1 MKRLASILAAIGLVS
16 GLSACGTLQRPALTN
31 RAAPLSA
38 AFKSDVRVRPS
49 DQQTLDSFSRDMS
62 ATLRAGAPRLLALS
76 GGGANGAFGAGLLV
90 GWSEHGNRPVF
101 DVVTGVST
109 GALAAPFAFL
119 GADWDDELEHAY
131 TSGRTAKLVALDNI
145 AALVQPAFFSVRPL
159 RELVDENVT
168 PDLLAAIAAEHRKGR
183 RLLVATTDLDREETV
198 IWDMGEIASQGDE
211 AARDLFKEILIASAS
226 IPGVFPPVLIAGE
239 EKGKPVYA
247 MHVDG
252 GVNTP
257 FLAIPDELMDWTR
270 DDQTGAA
277 GGEIFVIVNG
287 VAERRVQDTPGT
299 LGAILSRTFDSM
311 SKASLRRDLMLT
323 RAFAQRN
330 GLALHVASIP
340 EAWPSSG
347 LDFTPS
353 AMRELFERGKALGR
367 DAPFEDGR

>member
-1 MKRLASILAAIGLVS
+1 MKRLVSILAAIGLVS
-16 GLSACGTLQRPALTN
+16 GLSACGTLQRPAPTN

-49 DQQTLDSFSRDMS
+49 EQQTLESFSRDMS
-62 ATLRAGAPRLLALS
+62 ATLQSGTPRLLALS

-90 GWSEHGNRPVF
+90 GWTERGDRPAF

-119 GADWDDELEHAY
+119 GADWDDDLERAY
-131 TSGRTAKLVALDNI
+131 TSGRTAKLVALDNV

-159 RELVDENVT
+159 RKLVDENVT
-168 PDLLAAIAAEHRKGR
+168 PALLGAIAAEHRKGR

-198 IWDMGEIASQGDE
+198 IWDMGEIATQGDE

-226 IPGVFPPVLIAGE
+226 IPGVFPPVLIASE
-239 EKGKPVYA
+239 EEGKPVYA

-270 DDQTGAA
+270 EDRTERGD
-277 GGEIFVIVNG
+277 GEIFVIVNG

-330 GLALHVASIP
+330 GLTLQVASIP

-353 AMRELFERGKALGR
+353 AMRELFERGKTLGR
-367 DAPFEDGR
+367 AAPFK